1 VVVDVEVRIVTPL
14 IFYKIIFSHISITF
28 IISYLRMMLR
38 KRKRSL
44 LSERGSKKTLRSQLE
59 VKENPLLKMTRLK
72 NLEEIEK
79 TRACCSRDPKKGPR
93 GKR

>member
-1 VVVDVEVRIVTPL
+1 VSGSSKKSKDTVVVDVEVRIVTPL

-28 IISYLRMMLR
+28 IISYLRMMMRKR

-44 LSERGSKKTLRSQLE
+44 LSERGSNQTLRSQLE

-72 NLEEIEK
+72 K
-79 TRACCSRDPKKGPR
+79 PR
-93 GKR
+93 RN

>member
-28 IISYLRMMLR
+28 IISYLRMMMRKR

-44 LSERGSKKTLRSQLE
+44 LSERGSNQTLRSQLE

-72 NLEEIEK
+72 K
-79 TRACCSRDPKKGPR
+79 PR
-93 GKR
+93 RN